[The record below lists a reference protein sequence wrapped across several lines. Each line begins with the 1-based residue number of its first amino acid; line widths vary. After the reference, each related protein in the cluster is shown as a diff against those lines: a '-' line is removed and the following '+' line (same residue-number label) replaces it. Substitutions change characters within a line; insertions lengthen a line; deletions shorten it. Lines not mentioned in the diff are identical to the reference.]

1 MTCMLSCPLAYK
13 IISSINSLPT
23 CVFTLAHR
31 AVCWWWLVASFIMRE
46 GGAGIHYILLPG
58 AECWLHSGVFLR
70 IFHHQLHTAILHLNQ
85 PTKDRIS
92 CSKQYF
98 LSSEPSSLALRLYLL
113 WELSWQCPG
122 ASEYLL
128 VESTDLSVTM
138 FVVWP
143 LHCGYLIL

>member
-1 MTCMLSCPLAYK
+1 MTCILSCPLAYK
-13 IISSINSLPT
+13 IVSAINSLPT
-23 CVFTLAHR
+23 CVFTLAHH

-58 AECWLHSGVFLR
+58 AQQRSNGSSVFLR
-70 IFHHQLHTAILHLNQ
+70 IFHHHTAILHLNQ
-85 PTKDRIS
+85 PTKHRIS
-92 CSKQYF
+92 CYCSLQYCSQ
-98 LSSEPSSLALRLYLL
+98 LPSSPSRP
-113 WELSWQCPG
+113 CPG

>member
-13 IISSINSLPT
+13 MVSSINSLPT

-31 AVCWWWLVASFIMRE
+31 AVCWWWWWHHSSWGRVV
-46 GGAGIHYILLPG
+46 GIYYILVPG
-58 AECWLHSGVFLR
+58 AQRWLHSGVFLR

-113 WELSWQCPG
+113 WELSRQCPG